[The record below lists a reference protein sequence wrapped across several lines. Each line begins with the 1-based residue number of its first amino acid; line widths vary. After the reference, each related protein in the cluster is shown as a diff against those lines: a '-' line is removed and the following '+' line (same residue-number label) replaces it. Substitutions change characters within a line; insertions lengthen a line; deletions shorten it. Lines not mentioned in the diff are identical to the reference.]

1 MMESLEEILKKRMTG
16 TNTPGRYTGT
26 WSNAESVEES
36 SPGSACPICKGA
48 GFIHPLSASGNPDF
62 SRVVPCPCSRQGLKK
77 EKLAQL
83 QQYSNLGAL
92 SRLTFDNLLP
102 TGRYDE
108 DALQQ
113 NFTRAYEAAKA
124 FANEPRGWLIL
135 VGPSGCGKTHLAC
148 AIANYRLSLG
158 QSVLYIGAADLLD
171 HLRSAFSP
179 SSEIAHDELFER
191 VKNAPLLILEDLAM
205 TATTPWAKGK
215 LEQLLDHRFNLRLP
229 TVITTD
235 VPIEEFDEGLRGH
248 LTDPELCNICV
259 IQGKSA
265 LTLEHLG
272 SIELEALR
280 EKAFNNFDYRPLN
293 LSQEERQSLEQAYRN
308 AVNFAK
314 SPEGWLV
321 LQGVN
326 GCGKTHLA
334 AAIANHLRR
343 EGKPVLFIVVTDLL
357 DYLRSTFNPE
367 SRVSYDELFEK
378 IKKALVLILDDFGE
392 QSATPWAQEKL
403 YQLINYRYNAR
414 LATVITTCLSLD
426 EVERRISSRMVDP
439 SLSLFLNINAP
450 DYRGDMKAPRAREAK
465 SQQRYTR
472 RGRLS

>member
-1 MMESLEEILKKRMTG
+1 LPDT
-16 TNTPGRYTGT
+16 
-26 WSNAESVEES
+26 
-36 SPGSACPICKGA
+36 ACPICKGA
-48 GFIHPLSASGNPDF
+48 GFVHPLSASGHPDF
-62 SRVVPCPCSRQGLKK
+62 SRVVPCRCSHRELKK

-83 QQYSNLGAL
+83 QRYSNLGAL

-102 TGRYDE
+102 AGRYDE
-108 DALQQ
+108 AILQQ
-113 NFTRAYEAAKA
+113 NFTRAYEAARA
-124 FANEPRGWLIL
+124 FANEPKGWLIL

-158 QSVLYIGAADLLD
+158 QPAFYIGAADLLD

-179 SSEIAHDELFER
+179 SSDIAHDEMFER
-191 VKNAPLLILEDLAM
+191 VKNAPLLILDDLTMA
-205 TATTPWAKGK
+205 ATTPWAKGK
-215 LEQLLDHRFNLRLP
+215 LEQLLNHRFNVRLS

-235 VPIEEFDEGLRGH
+235 VPIEEFDESLRGH
-248 LTDPELCNICV
+248 LTDSELCTICV
-259 IQGKSA
+259 IQGKST
-265 LTLEHLG
+265 LTLEHLS
-272 SIELEALR
+272 SIELEALSK
-280 EKAFNNFDYRPLN
+280 KAFNNFDYKSLN
-293 LSQEERQSLEQAYRN
+293 LSSEERQSLEQAHRN

-314 SPEGWLV
+314 APEGWLV
-321 LQGVN
+321 LMGVN

-343 EGKPVLFIVVTDLL
+343 EGKSVLFIVVTDLL

-378 IKKALVLILDDFGE
+378 IKKASVLILDDFGE
-392 QSATPWAQEKL
+392 QAATPWAQEKL

-426 EVERRISSRMVDP
+426 EIERRISSRMVDP
-439 SLSLFLNINAP
+439 SLSLVLNINAP
-450 DYRGDMKAPRAREAK
+450 DYRGDIKAPLVREAK
-465 SQQRYTR
+465 SQQRYSR

>member
-1 MMESLEEILKKRMTG
+1 LTD
-16 TNTPGRYTGT
+16 
-26 WSNAESVEES
+26 SV
-36 SPGSACPICKGA
+36 CPICKGA
-48 GFIHPLSASGNPDF
+48 GLIHPLSDSGRPDF
-62 SRVVPCPCSRQGLKK
+62 SRVVPCKCSHQELKK

-83 QQYSNLGAL
+83 HQYSNLGAL

-102 TGRYDE
+102 TGRYD
-108 DALQQ
+108 DAVVQQ

-124 FANEPRGWLIL
+124 FASEPKGWLIL

-158 QSVLYIGAADLLD
+158 QPAFYIGAADLLD

-191 VKNAPLLILEDLAM
+191 VKSAPLLILDDLTM
-205 TATTPWAKGK
+205 TATSLWAKGK
-215 LEQLLDHRFNLRLP
+215 LEHLLDYRFNLSLP

-235 VPIEEFDEGLRGH
+235 VPVEEFDEGLRGH
-248 LTDPELCNICV
+248 LTDLELCKICV
-259 IQGKSA
+259 IQGKST
-265 LTLEHLG
+265 LTLEHLS
-272 SIELEALR
+272 SIELEALC
-280 EKAFNNFDYRPLN
+280 KKTFSNFDYKSLN
-293 LSQEERQSLEQAYRN
+293 LSPEERQSLEQAHRN

-321 LQGVN
+321 FMGVN

-343 EGKPVLFIVVTDLL
+343 EGKSVLFIVVTDLL

-367 SRVSYDELFEK
+367 SRVSYDELFER
-378 IKKALVLILDDFGE
+378 IKKATVLILDDFGE
-392 QSATPWAQEKL
+392 QAATPWAQEKL

-426 EVERRISSRMVDP
+426 EIERRISSRMVDP
-439 SLSLFLNINAP
+439 SLSLVLNINAP
-450 DYRGDMKAPRAREAK
+450 DYRGDIKAPRAHETK
-465 SQQRYTR
+465 TQQRYSR
-472 RGRLS
+472 RSRLS

>member
-1 MMESLEEILKKRMTG
+1 
-16 TNTPGRYTGT
+16 
-26 WSNAESVEES
+26 
-36 SPGSACPICKGA
+36 
-48 GFIHPLSASGNPDF
+48 
-62 SRVVPCPCSRQGLKK
+62 VPCKCSRQDLKK

-92 SRLTFDNLLP
+92 SRLTFDNLVP
-102 TGRYDE
+102 AGRYDE
-108 DALQQ
+108 ATLQQ
-113 NFTRAYEAAKA
+113 NFTRAYEVAKA
-124 FANEPRGWLIL
+124 FADEPKGWLIL

-158 QSVLYIGAADLLD
+158 QPAFYIGAADLLD

-179 SSEIAHDELFER
+179 SSDIAHDELFER
-191 VKNAPLLILEDLAM
+191 VKNAPLLILDDLTM
-205 TATTPWAKGK
+205 TATTPWARGK
-215 LEQLLDHRFNLRLP
+215 LEQLLDYRFNVRLP

-235 VPIEEFDEGLRGH
+235 AQVEKFDESLRGH
-248 LTDPELCNICV
+248 LADSSLCNICV
-259 IQGKSA
+259 VQGKSA
-265 LTLEHLG
+265 LTSEHLG

-280 EKAFNNFDYRPLN
+280 EKTFNNFDYKLSN
-293 LSQEERQSLEQAYRN
+293 LSIEERQSLEQAYRN

-314 SPEGWLV
+314 SPEGWLILV
-321 LQGVN
+321 GVN

-343 EGKPVLFIVVTDLL
+343 EGKSVLFIVVTDLL

-367 SRVSYDELFEK
+367 TRVSYDELFER
-378 IKKALVLILDDFGE
+378 IKKAPVLILDDFGE

-426 EVERRISSRMVDP
+426 EIERRISSRMVDP
-439 SLSLFLNINAP
+439 SLSLVLNINAP
-450 DYRGDMKAPRAREAK
+450 DYRGDIKAPRAREAK
-465 SQQRYTR
+465 TQQRYSR
-472 RGRLS
+472 RSRLS

>member
-1 MMESLEEILKKRMTG
+1 M
-16 TNTPGRYTGT
+16 
-26 WSNAESVEES
+26 
-36 SPGSACPICKGA
+36 CKGA
-48 GFIHPLSASGNPDF
+48 GFVHPVSASGRADF
-62 SRVVPCPCSRQGLKK
+62 SRVVPCQCSRHELKR
-77 EKLAQL
+77 EKLVQL

-108 DALQQ
+108 ATLQQ
-113 NFTRAYEAAKA
+113 NFTPAYEAAKA
-124 FANEPRGWLIL
+124 FASEPKGWLVL

-148 AIANYRLSLG
+148 AIANYRLSQG
-158 QSVLYIGAADLLD
+158 QPAFYIGAADLLD

-179 SSEIAHDELFER
+179 SSDIAHDELFER
-191 VKNAPLLILEDLAM
+191 VKNAPLLVLDDLTM
-205 TATTPWAKGK
+205 TVTTLWSKEK
-215 LEQLLDHRFNLRLP
+215 LEQLLDYRFNVCLP

-235 VPIEEFDEGLRGH
+235 VPIEEFDESLRGH
-248 LTDPELCNICV
+248 LTDFELCNICV
-259 IQGKSA
+259 IQGKSP
-265 LTLEHLG
+265 LPLDHLG

-280 EKAFNNFDYRPLN
+280 QKGFNTFNYKSLN
-293 LSQEERQSLEQAYRN
+293 LSPEERQSLEQAYGN
-308 AVNFAK
+308 ALNFAQ
-314 SPEGWLV
+314 SPEGWIIFM
-321 LQGVN
+321 GVN

-343 EGKPVLFIVVTDLL
+343 EGKPVLFIVVPDLL

-367 SRVSYDELFEK
+367 SKVSYDELFEK
-378 IKKALVLILDDFGE
+378 VKKAPVLILDDFGE

-426 EVERRISSRMVDP
+426 EIESRISSRMVDP
-439 SLSLFLNINAP
+439 SLSLVLNINAP
-450 DYRGDMKAPRAREAK
+450 DYRGDIKSPRGHDAK
-465 SQQRYTR
+465 PQQRYPR